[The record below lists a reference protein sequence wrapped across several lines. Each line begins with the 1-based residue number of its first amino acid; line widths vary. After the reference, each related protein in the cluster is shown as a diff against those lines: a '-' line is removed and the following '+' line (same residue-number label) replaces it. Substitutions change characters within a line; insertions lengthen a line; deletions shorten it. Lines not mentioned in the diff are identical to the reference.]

1 MGGYNETNDKKPYDC
16 DQTKRRT
23 KIRSKQD
30 KNTDEERKEKQIA
43 IEKFRGTY
51 QKPTLIEMVKDKLRE
66 VM

>member
-1 MGGYNETNDKKPYDC
+1 MTAIKQKEG
-16 DQTKRRT
+16 Q

-30 KNTDEERKEKQIA
+30 KKTRMKERKEKQIA

>member
-1 MGGYNETNDKKPYDC
+1 MKPMIKNPMTAIK
-16 DQTKRRT
+16 QKEGQ

-30 KNTDEERKEKQIA
+30 KKTRMKERKEKQIA